1 MGLLP
6 LSGTLFLAGW
16 LAITGS
22 PPFGPF
28 LSEFTIVNAA
38 FSSGQYPTAGLFLV
52 LLAAIFIGM
61 GTTVLAVVQGPSPEL
76 AGDTKFRDGMRKGLP
91 IIIAMVLVLL
101 LGLYIPRQLDT
112 MIRDAAAMLEVAK

>member
-1 MGLLP
+1 MV
-6 LSGTLFLAGW
+6 GW

-38 FSSGQYPTAGLFLV
+38 FSTGQYVTGGLFLV

-61 GTTVLAVVQGPSPEL
+61 GTTVLAVVQGPSPNL
-76 AGDTKFRDGMRKGLP
+76 PGDTKFRDGLRTGLP
-91 IIIAMVLVLL
+91 IIIAMAVVLV
-101 LGLYIPRQLDT
+101 LGLYIPQPLDAI
-112 MIRDAAAMLEVAK
+112 IREAAAMLEVAK

>member
-1 MGLLP
+1 
-6 LSGTLFLAGW
+6 
-16 LAITGS
+16 
-22 PPFGPF
+22 
-28 LSEFTIVNAA
+28 
-38 FSSGQYPTAGLFLV
+38 LFLV

-76 AGDTKFRDGMRKGLP
+76 AGDTKFRDGMRTGLP